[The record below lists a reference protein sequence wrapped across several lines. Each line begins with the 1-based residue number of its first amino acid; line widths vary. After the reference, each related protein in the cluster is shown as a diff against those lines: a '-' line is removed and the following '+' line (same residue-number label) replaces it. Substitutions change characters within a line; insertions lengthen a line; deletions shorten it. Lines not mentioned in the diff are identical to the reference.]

1 MSADLLALREAQDRL
16 LALARPAE
24 RIEIAVEQA
33 LGHYL
38 ATELIARRTQPARPL
53 SAMDGWAVRAEDL
66 PGPWHIVGESAAGH
80 RFAGQLGPGEAVR
93 ISTGAVVPD
102 GADMVIVQEQCTIAD
117 NSLSF
122 SGEPPQPLGRHIRAV
137 GMDFREGSRILRQGD
152 KVTPGS
158 LALAIGA
165 GHASLQ
171 VHRAPHVAILDTGDE
186 LAAIGTAP
194 ADGRIPAS
202 NGPMLSAL
210 LAALPCRVER
220 LGPVPDRIEAIAG
233 ALDAARYADLIVT
246 TGGASVGDHDLV
258 RPALEAVGA
267 EVAFWRVALKPGKP
281 IMVATRGAQV
291 ILGLP
296 GNPVSAFVTAH
307 LFALPFVRALLGAS
321 SPLPKSLR
329 LTCASP
335 LPATGK
341 RAEFV
346 RARIVDGAVEVLP
359 IQDSGA
365 LHSAAQAEALICRAP
380 FADAAPPGSIVEALL
395 L

>member
-24 RIEIAVEQA
+24 RIELPVEQA

-53 SAMDGWAVRAEDL
+53 SAMDGWAVRADDL
-66 PGPWHIVGESAAGH
+66 PGPWYIVGESAAGYP
-80 RFAGQLGPGEAVR
+80 FAGQLGPGEAVR

-122 SGEPPQPLGRHIRAV
+122 SGEAPQPFGRHIRAV
-137 GMDFREGSRILRQGD
+137 GMDFREGSRILRRGD

-165 GHASLQ
+165 GHASLK

-194 ADGRIPAS
+194 SDGRIPAS

-346 RARIVDGAVEVLP
+346 RARIVEGSVEVLP